1 MEGLFYLLP
10 AILMNLT
17 QINSLFEK
25 RAREIEANDYNV
37 DLFTFAKPNPIMHL
51 FYTPDINSNT
61 YTLNEEESKHC
72 VRVLRLNEGDKIQ
85 LIDGVGGFYDAEITD
100 NNPKRC
106 SVKIIEHKKE
116 VGKRNWQLHIA
127 IAPTKNMD
135 RLEWFVEK
143 ATEMGIDE
151 VSLIDCKNSER
162 TIVKIDRIQKVA
174 ISAIK
179 QSLKAYLPK
188 INEVADFKKFIASAK
203 DFKGEKFIA
212 HCQKTGLPHIKS
224 QYTSKQ
230 NALVLIGPEGDFT
243 IEEVKFALDNGFKE
257 ISLGES
263 RLRTET
269 AALYACATIN
279 ILNND

>member
-1 MEGLFYLLP
+1 
-10 AILMNLT
+10 
-17 QINSLFEK
+17 
-25 RAREIEANDYNV
+25 
-37 DLFTFAKPNPIMHL
+37 MHL
-51 FYTPDINSNT
+51 FYTPDITTDT

-85 LIDGVGGFYDAEITD
+85 LIDGVGGFYEAEITD

-116 VGKRNWQLHIA
+116 VGKRNWHLHIA
-127 IAPTKNMD
+127 IAPTKSMD

-151 VSLIDCKNSER
+151 ISLINSNNSER
-162 TIVKIDRIQKVA
+162 NIVKTERIQKVA

-188 INEVADFKKFIASAK
+188 INEVVNFKILIAGAK
-203 DFKGEKFIA
+203 DFKGEKLIA
-212 HCQKTGLPHIKS
+212 HCQSTGLPHIKT

-243 IEEVKFALDNGFKE
+243 IDEVKFALENGFKE

-269 AALYACATIN
+269 AALYACAA
-279 ILNND
+279 LNVMNE

>member
-1 MEGLFYLLP
+1 
-10 AILMNLT
+10 
-17 QINSLFEK
+17 
-25 RAREIEANDYNV
+25 
-37 DLFTFAKPNPIMHL
+37 MHL
-51 FYTPDINSNT
+51 FYTPDITTET

-72 VRVLRLNEGDKIQ
+72 VRVLRLKEGDKIQ
-85 LIDGVGGFYDAEITD
+85 LIDGVGGFYEAEITD

-106 SVKIIEHKKE
+106 SVKIIDAKKE

-127 IAPTKNMD
+127 IAPTKSMD

-151 VSLIDCKNSER
+151 VTLINSINSER
-162 TIVKIDRIQKVA
+162 NIVKTERIQKVA

-188 INEVADFKKFIASAK
+188 INEVVNFKILIASAK

-212 HCQKTGLPHIKS
+212 HCNYRGTLPHIKT
-224 QYTSKQ
+224 QYTPKQ

-269 AALYACATIN
+269 AALYACAA
-279 ILNND
+279 LNVMNE

>member
-1 MEGLFYLLP
+1 
-10 AILMNLT
+10 
-17 QINSLFEK
+17 
-25 RAREIEANDYNV
+25 
-37 DLFTFAKPNPIMHL
+37 MHL

-61 YTLNEEESKHC
+61 YTLKEEESKHC

-85 LIDGVGGFYDAEITD
+85 LIDGIGGFYEAEITD

-106 SVKIIEHKKE
+106 SVKIIETKKE

-162 TIVKIDRIQKVA
+162 TIVKTERIQKVA

-188 INEVADFKKFIASAK
+188 INEVVDFKKFIASAK

-212 HCQKTGLPHIKS
+212 HCNYRGTLSHIKT
-224 QYTSKQ
+224 QYTPKQ

-243 IEEVKFALDNGFKE
+243 IEEVKLALDNGFKE

-269 AALYACATIN
+269 AALYACAA
-279 ILNND
+279 LNVVNE

>member
-1 MEGLFYLLP
+1 
-10 AILMNLT
+10 
-17 QINSLFEK
+17 
-25 RAREIEANDYNV
+25 
-37 DLFTFAKPNPIMHL
+37 MHL
-51 FYTPDINSNT
+51 FYTPDITSIT

-85 LIDGVGGFYDAEITD
+85 LIDGVGGFYEAEITD

-106 SVKIIEHKKE
+106 SVKIIETKKE
-116 VGKRNWQLHIA
+116 VGKRNWHLHIA

-162 TIVKIDRIQKVA
+162 TIVKLERIQKVA

-188 INEVADFKKFIASAK
+188 INEVVDYTKFIASTK

-212 HCQKTGLPHIKS
+212 HCYSPLSFAEGLGVRSHLKKI
-224 QYTSKQ
+224 YTPKQ

-243 IEEVKFALDNGFKE
+243 IDEVKLALDNGFKE

-269 AALYACATIN
+269 AALYACAA
-279 ILNND
+279 LNVLNE

>member
-1 MEGLFYLLP
+1 
-10 AILMNLT
+10 
-17 QINSLFEK
+17 
-25 RAREIEANDYNV
+25 
-37 DLFTFAKPNPIMHL
+37 MHL
-51 FYTPDINSNT
+51 FYTPDIATDT

-85 LIDGVGGFYDAEITD
+85 LIDGIGGLYEAEIID

-106 SVKIIEHKKE
+106 SVKIIDTKKE

-127 IAPTKNMD
+127 IAPTKSMD

-151 VSLIDCKNSER
+151 VSLINSVNSER
-162 TIVKIDRIQKVA
+162 NIVKTERIQKVA

-188 INEVADFKKFIASAK
+188 INEVVNLKILIAQAK

-212 HCQKTGLPHIKS
+212 HCHPSPLSIGEGSGVRSHIKTL
-224 QYTSKQ
+224 YTPKQ

-243 IEEVKFALDNGFKE
+243 IEEVKLALDNGFKE

-269 AALYACATIN
+269 AALYACAALNVIN
-279 ILNND
+279 E

>member
-1 MEGLFYLLP
+1 
-10 AILMNLT
+10 
-17 QINSLFEK
+17 
-25 RAREIEANDYNV
+25 
-37 DLFTFAKPNPIMHL
+37 MHL
-51 FYTPDINSNT
+51 FYTPDINSHT

-85 LIDGVGGFYDAEITD
+85 LIDGNGGFYDGEIID

-106 SVKIIEHKKE
+106 SVKIIDTKKE
-116 VGKRNWQLHIA
+116 VGKRNWHLHIA

-151 VSLIDCKNSER
+151 ISLIDCKNSER
-162 TIVKIDRIQKVA
+162 SIVKTERIQKVA

-188 INEVADFKKFIASAK
+188 INDVVDLKKFIATTK

-212 HCQKTGLPHIKS
+212 HCQSAGLSHIKS
-224 QYTSKQ
+224 QYIPKQ
-230 NALVLIGPEGDFT
+230 NALILIGPEGDFT
-243 IEEVKFALDNGFKE
+243 IEEVKLALDNGFKE
-257 ISLGES
+257 VGLGES

-269 AALYACATIN
+269 AALYACAA
-279 ILNND
+279 LNVANE